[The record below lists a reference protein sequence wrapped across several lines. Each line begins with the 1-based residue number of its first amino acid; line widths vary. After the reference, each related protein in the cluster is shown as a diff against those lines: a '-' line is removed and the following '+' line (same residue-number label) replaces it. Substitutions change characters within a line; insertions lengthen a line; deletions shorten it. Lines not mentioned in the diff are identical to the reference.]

1 MRLHVFDSPD
11 ALAAR
16 VAQRLVASAR
26 RAIAARGEFA
36 VALSGG
42 STPRALYQQLA
53 HRNLDWSRI
62 AVYWSDE
69 RFVPRDSA
77 LSNESMA
84 RAALLDRVAAPRVFP
99 MVCAGSAAASAE
111 CYERCLPERLDLVLL
126 GLGADGHTASLFPG
140 DAALHERTRKV
151 TVGRGPDPAPWRITL
166 SVPYINRA
174 RAVWF
179 LVAGADKTDA
189 LARVLHGPEDPER
202 TPAQA
207 VARHARRVTL
217 YVDRAAA
224 GDGGKLPAP

>member
-189 LARVLHGPEDPER
+189 LARVR
-202 TPAQA
+202 NARQVPA
-207 VARHARRVTL
+207 
-217 YVDRAAA
+217 
-224 GDGGKLPAP
+224 